1 MADLVVAE
9 TQKQSRLSFTCEFKL
24 SMVEWYYDNNKN
36 IIRAANKLKID
47 IKRVRNYITGG
58 KNIRKQKNKRKI
70 VCSRHAQY
78 SLLEDEILDEFRE
91 VRNLGKCIK
100 GWWYLLKAKKII
112 FEKYPAV
119 TNFKYSKCWFN
130 GFWEV
135 FVDGILRVKPE
146 IIFQGALTFLGKHIK
161 AS

>member
-36 IIRAANKLKID
+36 IIQAANKLKID

-100 GWWYLLKAKKII
+100 G
-112 FEKYPAV
+112 
-119 TNFKYSKCWFN
+119 
-130 GFWEV
+130 
-135 FVDGILRVKPE
+135 
-146 IIFQGALTFLGKHIK
+146 
-161 AS
+161 